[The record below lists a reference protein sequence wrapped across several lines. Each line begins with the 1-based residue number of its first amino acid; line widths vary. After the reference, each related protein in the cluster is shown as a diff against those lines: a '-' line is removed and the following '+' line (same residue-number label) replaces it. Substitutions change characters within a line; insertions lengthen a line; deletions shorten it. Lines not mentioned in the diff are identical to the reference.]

1 MKRGFKV
8 KQFKNTVY
16 VEGYVFN
23 ASLFENVTGPNS
35 KVPGQE
41 YINGTV
47 NVATDEDCINIVSV
61 RYTFVTPTWKSGKE
75 NETYTIL
82 KGLINGDPTVEKNGK
97 DAATKLRIQGDVE
110 VNDFMGRDGNM
121 VETKQVR
128 GGFTH
133 YANDG
138 FRDKRNNFE
147 TDMLITNTRIMEVEG
162 QDDYMNL
169 DGYVFNFRGDLIPV
183 TYSLTNKAGID
194 YFDKM
199 DISIN
204 NPYLVYVW
212 GKIVSTTQKIEH
224 EVETAWGAPQVEYTT
239 RTLRMWQIDG
249 CSPEAYPWDDDS
261 TITVAEFKQGLANR
275 EQQKAEA
282 KARAEAR
289 NANNNPSGFP
299 TSTKEIE
306 NELPFGAPTTSSPT
320 AASNFKF

>member
-1 MKRGFKV
+1 M
-8 KQFKNTVY
+8 KQFKNVVY

-23 ASLFENVTGPNS
+23 ASLFERETGPNS

-41 YINGTV
+41 YINGIV
-47 NVATDEDCINIVSV
+47 NIATDEDCINIVPV
-61 RYTFVTPTWKSGKE
+61 RYTFVVPTWKTGKE

-82 KGLINGDPTVEKNGK
+82 KSLLNGAPTVEKDGK
-97 DAATKLRIQGDVE
+97 DKATKLRIQGDVE

-147 TDMLITNTRIMEVEG
+147 TDMAITNVRHIEVENG
-162 QDDYMNL
+162 DDYTNV

-183 TYSLTNKAGID
+183 TYTITNPAGMAYFESLD
-194 YFDKM
+194 V
-199 DISIN
+199 SIN
-204 NPYLVYVW
+204 QPELKYIW
-212 GKIVSTTQKIEH
+212 GKIVSTTQKIER
-224 EVETAWGAPQVEYTT
+224 EVETAWGAPQIEYTT
-239 RTLRMWQIDG
+239 RTLRMWSIDG
-249 CSPEAYPWDDDS
+249 ASPESYPWDDES

-282 KARAEAR
+282 KARADAKNNQN
-289 NANNNPSGFP
+289 NAFNNADLPFAGGTTTP
-299 TSTKEIE
+299 TS
-306 NELPFGAPTTSSPT
+306 PTSAT
-320 AASNFKF
+320 NFKF